1 MNVLKLGQ
9 QGQVT
14 IPVEIR
20 KQLGL
25 KAGDKFDVM
34 VEGEQIVLFRQPPRI
49 NDITRAFGLYK
60 ATHSVSLEEMDEA
73 IARAVLE
80 ENGFS

>member
-1 MNVLKLGQ
+1 MNVLTLGQ
-9 QGQVT
+9 HGQVT
-14 IPVEIR
+14 IPVEVR
-20 KQLGL
+20 RQLDL

-34 VEGEQIVLFRQPPRI
+34 IEGEQIVLFRQSPRI
-49 NDITRAFGLYK
+49 NDITKAFGLYK

-73 IARAVLE
+73 IAQAVLE